1 MTSLLT
7 RICQVVLF
15 VALSFHT
22 VVNTFADTC
31 GSECL
36 YLALRVMKP
45 EETPRSFKQFQQLLG
60 KSPKGGYSLTE
71 LDALAQKNGLFTAF
85 LNGGSDQLKALPANR
100 LAILHIAHDGDPG
113 HFVLCT
119 KLTQQVAS
127 LFDPLGDL
135 KNVSRARLGKLW
147 TGKGLVLSDSP
158 IDLRLGQSASR
169 VPLYISL
176 VTAIIIASALVF
188 WRLRK

>member
-1 MTSLLT
+1 MTSLFT
-7 RICQVVLF
+7 RVCPFIVVI
-15 VALSFHT
+15 ALSLYT
-22 VVNTFADTC
+22 NPNAFADTR

-45 EETPRSFKQFQQLLG
+45 AETPRSFKQFQQLLG

-71 LDALAQKNGLFTAF
+71 LDALAQKNGLFTAL
-85 LNGGSDQLKALPANR
+85 LNGGSDQLETLTANR

-113 HFVLCT
+113 HFALCT
-119 KLTQQVAS
+119 TMNQQVAS

-158 IDLRLGQSASR
+158 IDLRSGQSASR

-176 VTAIIIASALVF
+176 VTAIFIASALVF

>member
-1 MTSLLT
+1 MTSFFT
-7 RICQVVLF
+7 RVWPFILVIAVSLYTNPN
-15 VALSFHT
+15 AI
-22 VVNTFADTC
+22 ADTR

-45 EETPRSFKQFQQLLG
+45 EETPRSFKQFQQMLG
-60 KSPKGGYSLTE
+60 KSPKGGYSLPE
-71 LDALAQKNGLFTAF
+71 LDALAQKNGLFTAL
-85 LNGGSDQLKALPANR
+85 LNGGGDQLKTLPANR

-119 KLTQQVAS
+119 KMTQQVAS

-147 TGKGLVLSDSP
+147 TGKGLVIGDSP
-158 IDLRLGQSASR
+158 IDLRLDQSASR
-169 VPLYISL
+169 IPLFISL
-176 VTAIIIASALVF
+176 VTAILIASALVF